1 MFTRLDIFRSVGR
14 SLAMVL
20 TLLVLALVTSSSALA
35 SGKPTRV
42 YAPIPPGIT
51 TPCTANVPVPFD
63 VLIDVLRND
72 EHAITFFDDAGNP
85 VRQIIQ
91 GALFVRFTNLTN
103 GRSMDV
109 NISGPGHIT
118 FMADG
123 SVIDRFEGRGA
134 IPIDGQLLLS
144 RGAVT
149 VQIFPDGSL
158 QILRSAAPLVD
169 ACTTLV

>member
-1 MFTRLDIFRSVGR
+1 MNARPMRNVPARL
-14 SLAMVL
+14 LAML
-20 TLLVLALVTSSSALA
+20 IALVALAVVTSSSALA

-51 TPCTANVPVPFD
+51 TPCTANVPLPFV

-72 EHAITFFDDAGNP
+72 EHAITFFDDAGNA

-91 GALFVRFTNLTN
+91 GALSVRFTNTTN
-103 GRSMDV
+103 GHSINV
-109 NISGPGHIT
+109 NISGPGVIT

-123 SVIDRFEGRGA
+123 SVIERFEGLSA

-149 VQIFPDGSL
+149 VLILPDGS
-158 QILRSAAPLVD
+158 SHVVNNSAPLVD
-169 ACTTLV
+169 ACTMLV